1 VRVLAST
8 KERKPLSDYE
18 VVVPLAAPRGRARTV
33 TRVRSTLITASL
45 VALRQMGFEER
56 YYQALP
62 KERHEDLH
70 SLVAGSWVP
79 LEIAMLHYT
88 ACDKLGLTAAEMTLL
103 GEDVSQRTQKSFVA
117 TLAKAS
123 IAAGVSPWVL
133 FSNAHRI
140 WERVFEG
147 GDIASYKLGPK
158 EAYVE
163 VAGCPLL
170 ALPYFRAAF
179 RAYFRAVVA
188 LLSQVAYTH
197 EVVAYGSES
206 GAVFRFSWA

>member
-1 VRVLAST
+1 MRALAST

-18 VVVPLAAPRGRARTV
+18 VVVPFSAPRGRARPV
-33 TRVRSTLITASL
+33 SRVRSTLITASL

-56 YYQALP
+56 YYRALP
-62 KERHEDLH
+62 QERHEELH
-70 SLVAGSWVP
+70 SLVAGTWVS
-79 LEIAMLHYT
+79 LELAAIHYT
-88 ACDKLGLTAAEMTLL
+88 ACDSLGLTATEMTQL

-123 IAAGVSPWVL
+123 VL